1 MIKKII
7 FCCFFILCLSGCGEE
22 HRFMKLC
29 RKNDGPATPCK
40 CIYNGISKH
49 IKDMKHY
56 NDWLTVYIKLDETP
70 NLSTLNE
77 AKRLQAS
84 MGTEL
89 WDQYIG
95 LLTRYTMMCGMLGV
109 EDADKVME
117 EIKVL

>member
-1 MIKKII
+1 
-7 FCCFFILCLSGCGEE
+7 
-22 HRFMKLC
+22 
-29 RKNDGPATPCK
+29 
-40 CIYNGISKH
+40 
-49 IKDMKHY
+49 MKHY

-117 EIKVL
+117 EIKVLEGAQEKGRIIILLKIIIPLNLIALKYLQN